1 MTSVAAVDRGES
13 RTVAR
18 SPSVEHV
25 LRELERI
32 DVLIRHEVA
41 RARTLLDGSDELRGL
56 YIDEAEVDALMT
68 KPLGAPGWLEAH
80 RLHPDVTAAL
90 QAMAA
95 QTADWK
101 RSIRAAGP
109 LRLDELRRLY
119 ALTDFDVDV
128 LVTCMAPAL
137 DLGYERLFAYLQ
149 DDVTK
154 RRPTM
159 SLVLDLLCADLDERL
174 DAMTRLTMSAPLLRH
189 RLVAFPDE
197 PAAAAS
203 PLARPLQVDE
213 RIVSY
218 LLGSD
223 LIDRRLATAARLEDN
238 GVALDDL
245 VLPEVVDRLLRSI
258 ARRDPEQPVVVL
270 LHGPYGVG
278 RHSAA
283 TAVATLREA
292 PLLTVDLAAL
302 PSGDHDFAAVVG
314 VACREADLQG
324 AVLLWL
330 DFGTLF
336 GGDDRRRTLF
346 IRALGEHRG
355 LSFLTATTAWE
366 PADALDGGRFLRIEL
381 SPPSYDERIRL
392 WEAAL
397 DRVGPGTG
405 IDLTHLAQSFRFTGG
420 QIKDVVATASSLAE
434 RADPAAPQIS
444 TADLMSAARLQSNLG
459 LGELAREIVPS
470 YEWRDLVLPPDRLEV
485 LQDMARYVRHHARVF
500 DDWGFRS
507 KLSLGRG
514 LTALFVGASG
524 TGKTMAAEVLA
535 GDLGKALYKIDISA
549 MVSKYIGETEK
560 NLARVFA
567 EAESSNA
574 LLFFDEAD
582 ALFGKR
588 TEVRDAHD
596 RYANVGTAFLLQRI
610 EEYDGIVILAT
621 NLQKNMDDA
630 FVRRLRYI
638 VEFPQPGAVDRL
650 RIWHS
655 ILPAALPVAGDV
667 DLDFMAE
674 ALEFTGGSIRNV
686 AVAAAFL
693 AASEDVPVGMRHLVH
708 AARREYQ
715 KMGKVLT
722 GSEFGPYAHFLPG
735 GTRERGAP

>member
-95 QTADWK
+95 HTADWK

-223 LIDRRLATAARLEDN
+223 LIDRRLATAARLEDPS
-238 GVALDDL
+238 VALGDL
-245 VLPEVVDRLLRSI
+245 VLPDGVARLLRSI
-258 ARRDPEQPVVVL
+258 AHRDPEESTVVL

-283 TAVATLREA
+283 AAVAALREA
-292 PLLTVDLAAL
+292 PLLTIDLAAR
-302 PSGDHDFAAVVG
+302 PDRDDDFDAVVAI
-314 VACREADLQG
+314 ACREADLQG

-330 DFGTLF
+330 DCDTLLA
-336 GGDDRRRTLF
+336 GEARRRTLF
-346 IRALGEHRG
+346 IRALEEHRG
-355 LSFLTATTAWE
+355 LSFLSATTAWE
-366 PADALDGGRFLRIEL
+366 PADALDDGRFLRVEL
-381 SPPSYDERIRL
+381 SPPSYGERIRL
-392 WEAAL
+392 WEAELGRAGL
-397 DRVGPGTG
+397 DADVDVT
-405 IDLTHLAQSFRFTGG
+405 LLAQSFRFTAGR
-420 QIKDVVATASSLAE
+420 IKDVVATGASLAE
-434 RADPAAPQIS
+434 RADPADPAVS

-459 LGELAREIVPS
+459 LGGLARHIVPS
-470 YEWRDLVLPPDRLEV
+470 HDWNDLVLPPDRLEA
-485 LQDMARYVRHHARVF
+485 LHDMARYVRHHARVF
-500 DDWGFRS
+500 DDWDFRS

-638 VEFPQPGAVDRL
+638 VEFPSPTAGDRL
-650 RIWHS
+650 RIWRNVF
-655 ILPAALPVAGDV
+655 PNALPMGADV
-667 DLDFMAE
+667 DLEFMADT
-674 ALEFTGGSIRNV
+674 LEFTGGNIRNV

-693 AASEDVPVGMRHLVH
+693 AAGEETALGMRHLVH
-708 AARREYQ
+708 AAKREYQ

-722 GSEFGPYAHFLPG
+722 GGEFGPYAALLAVRPG
-735 GTRERGAP
+735 EGGG